1 VEYHRPLMGAG
12 EDLDTQLERLVG
24 RAEHVVLREE
34 LGDRLRTD
42 RPLRVKLGVDPTA
55 RDITLGWAVPLR
67 KLRQFQDE
75 GHIAVLIMGD
85 FTARIGDPSGKSET
99 RPQLSREQVA
109 ANAEQCVAQLLDILS
124 EERLEV
130 RYNSEWLE
138 ALDLPGVL
146 RLTSHLTVAQML
158 ERSDFSK
165 RYRERRPISII
176 EFMYPLLQGYDSV
189 AVEADV
195 ELGGTDQLFNLLIGR
210 DLQRAYGQ
218 SPQIALTMPLLVG
231 LDGVQKMSQS
241 LGNYVS
247 IRDVPEEMFGKL
259 MSIPDELIGEY
270 ASLAAGLDVAE
281 IGELQEA
288 ARTGGPG
295 AGRAKRRVARAVVEI
310 YAGAEEAAAAEAAF
324 DRQFKQGRAPE
335 QVPEARIPG
344 DAIDGERVYLPRI
357 LAELE
362 LASSR
367 SEARRLLSGGG
378 VRVNGETV
386 TAEEVSLSDLEGALL
401 QVGRRRFVRLR

>member
-1 VEYHRPLMGAG
+1 
-12 EDLDTQLERLVG
+12 
-24 RAEHVVLREE
+24 
-34 LGDRLRTD
+34 
-42 RPLRVKLGVDPTA
+42 
-55 RDITLGWAVPLR
+55 
-67 KLRQFQDE
+67 
-75 GHIAVLIMGD
+75 LIMGD

-109 ANAEQCVAQLLDILS
+109 ANADRCVAQLLDILS

-130 RYNSEWLE
+130 RHNSEWLE

-146 RLTSHLTVAQML
+146 RLTSHVTVAQML

-195 ELGGTDQLFNLLIGR
+195 ELGGSDQLFNLLIGR

-218 SPQIALTMPLLVG
+218 VPQVALTMPLLVG
-231 LDGVQKMSQS
+231 LDGLQKMSQS

-247 IRDVPEEMFGKL
+247 IRDAPEEMFGKL

-270 ASLAAGLDVAE
+270 ASLAAGLGVEE
-281 IGELQEA
+281 IGALQEA
-288 ARTGGPG
+288 ARAGGPG

-310 YAGAEEAAAAEAAF
+310 YAGADAAAAAEAAF

-335 QVPEARIPG
+335 QVPEAPIPG

-367 SEARRLLSGGG
+367 SEARRLLSSGG
-378 VRVNGETV
+378 VRINGETV
-386 TAEEVSLSDLEGALL
+386 TAEEVSRSDLEGALL

>member
-1 VEYHRPLMGAG
+1 
-12 EDLDTQLERLVG
+12 
-24 RAEHVVLREE
+24 
-34 LGDRLRTD
+34 
-42 RPLRVKLGVDPTA
+42 
-55 RDITLGWAVPLR
+55 
-67 KLRQFQDE
+67 
-75 GHIAVLIMGD
+75 
-85 FTARIGDPSGKSET
+85 
-99 RPQLSREQVA
+99 
-109 ANAEQCVAQLLDILS
+109 
-124 EERLEV
+124 
-130 RYNSEWLE
+130 
-138 ALDLPGVL
+138 
-146 RLTSHLTVAQML
+146 
-158 ERSDFSK
+158 
-165 RYRERRPISII
+165 
-176 EFMYPLLQGYDSV
+176 
-189 AVEADV
+189 
-195 ELGGTDQLFNLLIGR
+195 LFNLLIGR

-218 SPQIALTMPLLVG
+218 VPQIAFTMPLLVG

-247 IRDVPEEMFGKL
+247 IRDAPEEMFGKL

-281 IGELQEA
+281 IGELQETA
-288 ARTGGPG
+288 QAGGPG
-295 AGRAKRRVARAVVEI
+295 AGRAKRRVARAVVEV
-310 YAGAEEAAAAEAAF
+310 YAGAEEASAAEAAF

-335 QVPEARIPG
+335 QVPEAHIPG

-386 TAEEVSLSDLEGALL
+386 TAEEVSLSDLQGALL